1 MKLLIYTNFYYPL
14 PGGTQTVVLELARG
28 FARRSTVRPGT
39 EPIEVTIATQE
50 GRAWSEDDAQPY
62 RIVRAPSA
70 SELRR
75 LIREA
80 DLVHLAGPALG
91 PLVYCVAGRKKFVV
105 EHHAFLVSC
114 PNGQYFYE
122 PQPSLCSGHYMAGN
136 YRECVRCNSHVVGT
150 KKALAQL
157 PLTGIRRWL
166 CNRAAMNIMPTEWL
180 GTLLKL
186 DRMAT
191 IHHGLTDAP
200 SFSATV
206 GQPSPSAA
214 AGSMPVFA
222 FQGRL
227 VPTKGVRVLL
237 DAADKLQKEGRRFA
251 VRIIGG
257 GDKAELEALKADAVR
272 SGANVEFLGH
282 VPDDQLPTVLASA
295 SAMVMPSL
303 AGEVFGMVAAEN
315 MLRSKLVIIS
325 DLGSLK
331 EVVGDAGLV
340 FRNGDSAD
348 LADKMKRVIDDPSIV
363 ATIGERARTR
373 ARTAFDLDTMIERH
387 LDIYRTVLGPGASKL

>member
-28 FARRSTVRPGT
+28 FSKRSAARPGT

-50 GRAWSEDDAQPY
+50 GRVWSEDGAQSY

-91 PLVYCVAGRKKFVV
+91 PLVYCVLGRKKFVV

-150 KKALAQL
+150 KKALVQL

-200 SFSATV
+200 SFAASTTSA
-206 GQPSPSAA
+206 AA
-214 AGSMPVFA
+214 AGSTPVFA

-227 VPTKGVRVLL
+227 VPTKGIRVLL
-237 DAADKLQKEGRRFA
+237 DAVDKLQKEGRKFA

-257 GDKAELEALKADAVR
+257 GDKAELESLKADAAR

-282 VPDDQLPTVLASA
+282 VPDEQLPAVLASV

-315 MLRSKLVIIS
+315 MLRGKLVIVS

-331 EVVGDAGLV
+331 EVVGDGALV

-373 ARTAFDLDTMIERH
+373 ALSAFDLDTMIERH
-387 LDIYRTVLGPGASKL
+387 VDIYRSVLGPGASKL